1 MNYPAAKLTGYR
13 RQPILQ
19 QFQLAMVNF
28 FVLFALILYICL
40 NYFCIAVLANRVHI
54 IPTCP
59 KLASP
64 QFLFNLWMLF
74 ENPFRCYT
82 LYCLYYPF
90 WRVTRH
96 ALHQKMNV
104 VFICSY
110 FYKNYLIPF
119 RYPCTGHFQGK
130 CNLLCKNL
138 PSILGWT
145 NIMIQQQPC
154 IVTLFDMVII
164 HTTKLTNPLIAT
176 PEAEHR
182 GIRQIKRK
190 TY

>member
-19 QFQLAMVNF
+19 QFQFAMVNF
-28 FVLFALILYICL
+28 FVLFVLILYICL

-59 KLASP
+59 KLASL

-110 FYKNYLIPF
+110 FYKIISYRSHIPVPAILKVSSTSFVKTSLRYLAGQ
-119 RYPCTGHFQGK
+119 T
-130 CNLLCKNL
+130 
-138 PSILGWT
+138 
-145 NIMIQQQPC
+145 
-154 IVTLFDMVII
+154 
-164 HTTKLTNPLIAT
+164 
-176 PEAEHR
+176 
-182 GIRQIKRK
+182 
-190 TY
+190 